1 MADQNVKLKIGA
13 DTSEIEKAFGAL
25 IKKIQGDADKLKIAP
40 KAAAAAPAGSPGYQ
54 SFQQTFQATR
64 AQEIKTKI
72 EQQAQQIAL
81 NKLRDID
88 RQLATNARNEAKS
101 DRDKIFAEREKNQLL
116 KERITLQGTLTR
128 LAGGGG
134 GAAGGGGGAAG
145 GFGGNIPKGG
155 ITSITGLLG
164 ALGLPMGILATGIA
178 AGSAAEGVRKFTEEA
193 SNRARVAQASA
204 FNMQGQGG
212 QRLESFLNGGANEE
226 IMFNPQRK
234 QAEAIAE
241 KTMQDRLQSQFRIF
255 SRPLETLLGRGSAHA
270 TGPGGLRTGAFTVDQ
285 FGLGTDAMK
294 DEIAA
299 NQAKERATIQAEQFE
314 ATKNGPQGK
323 LRTTVG
329 DKFLKDWRR
338 NLDFQRQTG
347 QSEEQF
353 RQFLGEVNSAGF
365 QDEQGM
371 QAASAISGAGGGTRA
386 AKGNAAFALQM
397 GRQFDLTNAGQAIGN
412 LGGQLGSAE
421 MSKEALI
428 KIQAEGTR
436 IGVNQS
442 DFRDEN
448 RKFVEMASNI
458 IGQSN
463 ATSGAGVDQI
473 LSTFSKFMG
482 GANTMTGM
490 EAGKTAYEAFQRQS
504 NIQTGPSAVLRTA
517 GMRGDDVLGQ
527 LSERD
532 RAKLSLMPESEITT
546 DSQFIQSLAK
556 GDPKKAQAIVDSYH
570 KVIGNSLFINPTT
583 DKAIT
588 KLREAQKKITG
599 PVASGAAYGESFKNV
614 SLAEGEAA
622 GEISLEAAGAGMS
635 EKVRLQYAR
644 ARAAGDNK
652 QMAQLQE
659 DIKNQAESN
668 KNVRPGDEMNKQ
680 QAEAS
685 RLANELFTSIQK
697 SIVPAASDVAIFT
710 GKINELVAAMKGSD
724 TSRINAAINA
734 LGSSATPPPLNPS
747 DQTHA
752 GTGGAPTK
760 SLGTHF

>member
-1 MADQNVKLKIGA
+1 
-13 DTSEIEKAFGAL
+13 
-25 IKKIQGDADKLKIAP
+25 
-40 KAAAAAPAGSPGYQ
+40 
-54 SFQQTFQATR
+54 
-64 AQEIKTKI
+64 
-72 EQQAQQIAL
+72 
-81 NKLRDID
+81 
-88 RQLATNARNEAKS
+88 
-101 DRDKIFAEREKNQLL
+101 
-116 KERITLQGTLTR
+116 
-128 LAGGGG
+128 
-134 GAAGGGGGAAG
+134 
-145 GFGGNIPKGG
+145 
-155 ITSITGLLG
+155 
-164 ALGLPMGILATGIA
+164 
-178 AGSAAEGVRKFTEEA
+178 
-193 SNRARVAQASA
+193 
-204 FNMQGQGG
+204 
-212 QRLESFLNGGANEE
+212 
-226 IMFNPQRK
+226 
-234 QAEAIAE
+234 
-241 KTMQDRLQSQFRIF
+241 
-255 SRPLETLLGRGSAHA
+255 
-270 TGPGGLRTGAFTVDQ
+270 
-285 FGLGTDAMK
+285 
-294 DEIAA
+294 
-299 NQAKERATIQAEQFE
+299 
-314 ATKNGPQGK
+314 
-323 LRTTVG
+323 
-329 DKFLKDWRR
+329 
-338 NLDFQRQTG
+338 
-347 QSEEQF
+347 
-353 RQFLGEVNSAGF
+353 
-365 QDEQGM
+365 
-371 QAASAISGAGGGTRA
+371 
-386 AKGNAAFALQM
+386 M

-473 LSTFSKFMG
+473 LSTFSKFMSG
-482 GANTMTGM
+482 TNTMTGM

-504 NIQTGPSAVLRTA
+504 NIQTGPSAVLRSA

-527 LSERD
+527 LNERD
-532 RAKLSLMPESEITT
+532 RAKLSLMPESEVTT

-556 GDPKKAQAIVDSYH
+556 GDPKKAQAIVDNYH

-622 GEISLEAAGAGMS
+622 GEISLEGAGAGMS

-644 ARAAGDNK
+644 AQASGDQK
-652 QMAQLQE
+652 QMTQLQE
-659 DIKNQAESN
+659 DIKGQAESN

>member
-81 NKLRDID
+81 NKLKDID

-101 DRDKIFAEREKNQLL
+101 DRDKKFAEQERNSLL
-116 KERITLQGTLTR
+116 KERITLQGTLNR
-128 LAGGGG
+128 LEGKNQNGERIRAGDR
-134 GAAGGGGGAAG
+134 AVS

-155 ITSITGLLG
+155 ITSLSGLAG
-164 ALGLPMGILATGIA
+164 ALGVPGMIAGGAITAIA
-178 AGSAAEGVRKFTEEA
+178 AVKAIESARVLFSQTE
-193 SNRARVAQASA
+193 NRARVAESSA
-204 FNMQGQGG
+204 FNMQGQAG
-212 QRLESFLNGGANEE
+212 QRLENFLNGGASEE
-226 IMFNPQRK
+226 TLFNPQRE
-234 QAEAIAE
+234 QAAKIAQITMQNNLAERNRAGRLLTHPTEAIQAFG
-241 KTMQDRLQSQFRIF
+241 KDI
-255 SRPLETLLGRGSAHA
+255 
-270 TGPGGLRTGAFTVDQ
+270 GLD
-285 FGLGTDAMK
+285 FGLGREIEGKRA
-294 DEIAA
+294 DEL
-299 NQAKERATIQAEQFE
+299 AKIQAEQFE
-314 ATKNGPQGK
+314 AIKNGPQGK

-338 NLDFQRQTG
+338 NLDFQRQVG

-353 RQFLGEVNSAGF
+353 RQFLGTINSAGF

-448 RKFVEMASNI
+448 RKFVQMASDI
-458 IGQSN
+458 IGRSN
-463 ATSGAGVDQI
+463 VTSGAGVDQV
-473 LSTFSKFMG
+473 LSTLSKFMNG
-482 GANTMTGM
+482 TNTMTGM

-517 GMRGDDVLGQ
+517 GMRSDAVLGQ

-546 DSQFIQSLAK
+546 DSLFIQSLAK

-588 KLREAQKKITG
+588 RLREAQKKITG
-599 PVASGAAYGESFKNV
+599 PVASGAAYGASFKNV

-622 GEISLEAAGAGMS
+622 GEIALEGAGAGLS

-644 ARAAGDNK
+644 AQASGDQK

-659 DIKNQAESN
+659 DIKSQAESN
-668 KNVRPGDEMNKQ
+668 KNIRPGDVMNKQ

-685 RLANELFTSIQK
+685 RLANELFVSIQK
-697 SIVPAASDVAIFT
+697 SIIPAASDVAVFT
-710 GKINELVAAMKGSD
+710 SKINELVAAMKGSD
-724 TSRINAAINA
+724 TSRITAAINA
-734 LGSSATPPPLNPS
+734 FGSGTINTPLNPS